1 MDYGSALSLTRPHV
15 WPTRKPCRFGMCQ
28 GSLKTLIIGLGE
40 YNELYPPPPKKNV
53 AEKKLAKRKV
63 SQNDSSSDKYSPV
76 VFNKTLG
83 FICYGCAAAV
93 SELISQIYA
102 LI

>member
-1 MDYGSALSLTRPHV
+1 MS
-15 WPTRKPCRFGMCQ
+15 C
-28 GSLKTLIIGLGE
+28 I
-40 YNELYPPPPKKNV
+40 PPPKKKNV

-102 LI
+102 LIWSQNQVLYWKQHKEIFLF